1 MKYKFIL
8 FPAITASLLLFS
20 CNNSTNT
27 SSTETIEDEKMS
39 PKYVNDP
46 HSYAEPN
53 QAIVKHLNWNAFV
66 DFENKQIKGTA
77 NWDIETS
84 SDASNIVFDIY
95 GLRINSVS
103 VDYNEATFSIGD
115 FDEEMGSPLT
125 IDIPSGA
132 KQVSIE
138 YQTGEQAKALQW
150 LDPSQTA
157 GKKIPFLFTQSQA
170 ILART
175 WIPCQDGPGVRYT
188 YDAEVKVPA
197 GMLALMS
204 ADNPQEK
211 NETGIYNFKMEQ
223 PIPSYLMALSAGDI
237 IFKPISERT
246 GVYAEPSVLDKAV
259 YEFEDLENMVQ
270 AAEGLYGKYAWDR
283 YDIIVLP
290 PSFPF
295 GGMENPRL
303 TFATPTILAGDQSL
317 VSLVAHELAHSWSGN
332 LVTNSTW
339 DDFWLNE
346 GFTVYFEHRIM
357 EALYGRDYSEMLA
370 SLAKD
375 GLMHEAHSMMKNV
388 PNDTKLKLD
397 LTGRNPDDG
406 LTSIPYDKGYFFLRN
421 IEEEVGRE
429 KFDSFLKNYFET
441 FKFQVM
447 DTERFLDYL
456 KSNLLVE
463 GQADSL
469 GIDNWVYEQGIPKNI
484 PEVKSDRFVLVDAEL
499 EGFMSSGNLP
509 AKETTDKWTT
519 HEWLHFIN
527 HLPEGIG
534 QKKLATLDAAYG
546 FTQSGNSE
554 ISAAWF
560 QPTIRNNYEAVYPKV
575 EDFLINVGRRKFLTP
590 TYKALIES
598 GKKDMAIS
606 IYEKARPNYHAV
618 ARDTMDELLKS

>member
-1 MKYKFIL
+1 MKYKSIL

-20 CNNSTNT
+20 CNNNT
-27 SSTETIEDEKMS
+27 STTETETSEEEEMT

-46 HSYAEPN
+46 HSHAMPN
-53 QAIVKHLNWNAFV
+53 EAIVKHLDWEAV
-66 DFENKQIKGTA
+66 IDFENKQIIGTA

-84 SDASNIVFDIY
+84 KDASKIVFDVY
-95 GLRINSVS
+95 GLIVNSVS
-103 VDYNEATFSIGD
+103 VDGNDVTYSIGD
-115 FDEEMGSPLT
+115 FDEELGSSLSIP
-125 IDIPSGA
+125 IPSDA
-132 KQVSIE
+132 KRVSIK
-138 YQTGEQAKALQW
+138 YKTGDQAKALQW

-157 GKKIPFLFTQSQA
+157 GKEIPFLFTQSQA

-188 YDAEVKVPA
+188 YDAKVIVPK

-211 NETGIYNFKMEQ
+211 NESGEYSFKMEQ

-303 TFATPTILAGDQSL
+303 TFATPTILAGDHSL

-357 EALYGRDYSEMLA
+357 EELYGRDYSEMLA
-370 SLAKD
+370 SLSKD
-375 GLMHEAHSMMKNV
+375 GLMHEAHTMMQEV

-429 KFDSFLKNYFET
+429 KFDIFLKNYFEN

-447 DTERFLDYL
+447 DTERFLEYL
-456 KSNLLVE
+456 NENLLVD
-463 GQADSL
+463 GQGDSL
-469 GIDNWVYEQGIPKNI
+469 QINKWVYEQGIPGNI
-484 PEVKSDRFVLVDAEL
+484 PEVKSDRFALVDKEL
-499 EGFMSSGNLP
+499 NAFMASGKIP
-509 AKETTDKWTT
+509 MTQTTDKWST

-527 HLPEGIG
+527 HLPEDVGVA
-534 QKKLATLDAAYG
+534 KLTQLDAAYG
-546 FTQSGNSE
+546 FTKSGNSE

-560 QPTIRNNYEAVYPKV
+560 QPTIRNNYEAVYAKV

-590 TYKALIES
+590 TYKALIDS
-598 GKKDMAIS
+598 GKKEMALS

-618 ARDTMDELLKS
+618 ARDTMDELLKP

>member
-103 VDYNEATFSIGD
+103 VDNNEATFSIGD

-534 QKKLATLDAAYG
+534 QEKLATLDAAYG

>member
-1 MKYKFIL
+1 MKYKSIL
-8 FPAITASLLLFS
+8 FPAITASLLMFS
-20 CNNSTNT
+20 CNNNPT
-27 SSTETIEDEKMS
+27 TETTEPIEEEKMS

-53 QAIVKHLNWNAFV
+53 EAIVKHLDWKALI
-66 DFENKQIKGTA
+66 DFENKEIIGTA

-84 SDASNIVFDIY
+84 KDAQKIIFDVY
-95 GLRINSVS
+95 GLSINNVS
-103 VDYNEATFSIGD
+103 VDGEEATFSIGD
-115 FDEEMGSPLT
+115 FDEELGSPLT
-125 IDIPSGA
+125 INLPSEA
-132 KQVSIE
+132 KTVSIN
-138 YQTGEQAKALQW
+138 YKTGDQAKALQW

-157 GKKIPFLFTQSQA
+157 GKVVPFLFTQSQA

-188 YDAEVKVPA
+188 YDAEVTVPK

-204 ADNPQEK
+204 ADNPQDK
-211 NETGIYNFKMEQ
+211 NESGIYTFKMEQ

-237 IFKPISERT
+237 IFKPISDRT

-303 TFATPTILAGDQSL
+303 TFATPTILAGDHSL

-375 GLMHEAHSMMKNV
+375 GLMHEAHSMMQNV

-429 KFDSFLKNYFET
+429 KFDAFLKNYFEN

-447 DTERFLDYL
+447 DTERFLEYL
-456 KSNLLVE
+456 KTNLLVD

-469 GIDNWVYEQGIPKNI
+469 KIDTWVYEQGIPGNI
-484 PEVKSDRFVLVDAEL
+484 PDVKSDRFALVDKEL
-499 EGFMSSGNLP
+499 ESYMASGNLP

-527 HLPEGIG
+527 HLEENIG
-534 QKKLATLDAAYG
+534 KEKLAQLDAAYG
-546 FTQSGNSE
+546 LTKSGNSE

-598 GKKDMAIS
+598 DKKDMALR